1 MGLPCLNVVWR
12 TWHLVKLIKLTFRAN
27 YQLWKWK
34 HTCNCFGENQVK
46 VNPLQTNS
54 YDTSQVSSWN
64 KMFALSTNNMH
75 QPHGKKKNK
84 THPTKKENYT
94 TEKYQV
100 RIDYKSPCRSQ
111 ITYSK
116 KLELLIRKEA
126 K

>member
-1 MGLPCLNVVWR
+1 MIPLRFPAGIKCLLYPPIICIS
-12 TWHLVKLIKLTFRAN
+12 H
-27 YQLWKWK
+27 
-34 HTCNCFGENQVK
+34 
-46 VNPLQTNS
+46 
-54 YDTSQVSSWN
+54 
-64 KMFALSTNNMH
+64 M
-75 QPHGKKKNK
+75 GKKKNK